1 MRSPKPPE
9 GEFNRKMMRKILI
22 IFIFLFA
29 FADVFAQQG
38 VIFKMRYLP
47 GSTYTCTQTINS
59 LTQIDFTGD
68 KTDIE
73 KLPVMQLPIVFQNK
87 NNLKYTVKTGKPDF
101 QKKFSGIVQ
110 YLYASTKQLMNGAD
124 IEGVD
129 SLKGKEFAGGFVNNV
144 FRLDNEKN
152 AKIPDSLKNLVAGMI
167 NSVQIIFPD
176 KALKPGDSFT
186 QDVPMQMPVSGKPV
200 TLNTHIVYKLTSAKN
215 NGAFFDVTQTA
226 VFKTHTDNGDMEVTG
241 SGEGHIFYDIEHH
254 FFRSYQN
261 TLTLKFTMP
270 AGKLTMNGTSTVL
283 SAYQTDIS
291 TQ

>member
-1 MRSPKPPE
+1 MKKA
-9 GEFNRKMMRKILI
+9 NL

-47 GSTYTCTQTINS
+47 DLTYTCTQTINS

-68 KTDIE
+68 KTELE
-73 KLPVMQLPIVFQNK
+73 KLPVMQLPIVLQNK
-87 NNLKYTVKTGKPDF
+87 NSLKYTLKTGKPDF
-101 QKKFSGIVQ
+101 QKNFSGIVQ
-110 YLYASTKQLMNGAD
+110 YLYASTKQLMNGEEIA
-124 IEGVD
+124 GVD
-129 SLKGKEFAGGFVNNV
+129 SLKGKNFAGIFLNNV
-144 FRLDNEKN
+144 FRLDDVKN
-152 AKIPDSLKNLVAGMI
+152 AQIPDSLRNLVSGMI

-200 TLNTHIVYKLTSAKN
+200 TVNTRVVYKLISTKN

-226 VFKTHTDNGDMEVTG
+226 VFKTHTDNGDMEITG
-241 SGEGHIFYDIEHH
+241 TGDGHIFYDMQHH
-254 FFRSYQN
+254 FFRLYQN
-261 TLTLKFTMP
+261 TLTLKFTIP
-270 AGKLTMNGTSTVL
+270 TGKLTMSGTSTIL
-283 SAYQTDIS
+283 SAYQTEIS